1 MVKVENDAPAR
12 WRKPPANGYSLHP
25 RQAHLSSTLLC
36 LGIPI
41 ASRPEERHEATRRT
55 RAPEPKSSS
64 SQTSRRSCSLGDVAW
79 SCVRIGFGLSQTDS

>member
-25 RQAHLSSTLLC
+25 RQARLSSTLRC

-41 ASRPEERHEATRRT
+41 ASPTEERHEATTRT
-55 RAPEPKSSS
+55 RTKVLIIPN
-64 SQTSRRSCSLGDVAW
+64 
-79 SCVRIGFGLSQTDS
+79 